1 MYVQLQPTSLGCEGV
16 NGVKDSDSDA
26 AHHMETDKEC
36 GTVLLK
42 ESQLGSI
49 DVLIGLI
56 QFGQTPDVPVF
67 DSHEPA
73 TQVGAFHDNA
83 IKQTSSIHH
92 VHVCYI

>member
-16 NGVKDSDSDA
+16 NGVKNSDSDA

-36 GTVLLK
+36 GTVRVK

-49 DVLIGLI
+49 DVLIEAI
-56 QFGQTPDVPVF
+56 QFGQTPDVPVL
-67 DSHEPA
+67 DAHEPA

-83 IKQTSSIHH
+83 IKQISSIHH

>member
-26 AHHMETDKEC
+26 TLHMETDKEC
-36 GTVLLK
+36 WTVRVK

-49 DVLIGLI
+49 DVLIEAI
-56 QFGQTPDVPVF
+56 QFGQTPDVPVL
-67 DSHEPA
+67 DAHEPA
-73 TQVGAFHDNA
+73 TKVGAFHDNA

>member
-26 AHHMETDKEC
+26 ALHMETDKEC
-36 GTVLLK
+36 GTVGVK

-49 DVLIGLI
+49 DVLIEAI
-56 QFGQTPDVPVF
+56 QFGQTPDVPVL
-67 DSHEPA
+67 DAHEPA